1 MINMFVVA
9 VAAALLFVCMLAA
22 QEGGR
27 RLAVRHAVGGGGD
40 SDGSSAID
48 AAVFA
53 LLGLLIAFTFSGAAA
68 RFDERRQ
75 LITEETNDIGTA
87 YLRIDLVPAEYQPAL
102 RETFRKYLDAR
113 IGAYQKIPDL
123 PAVEAE
129 LNRANALQGEIWKQA
144 VTAAQSP
151 GVPTSTAI
159 LLIPSLNEMFDITT
173 TRYMATRMHPPYVIF
188 GLLFALAIAAA
199 LLAGYGMGGKS
210 RRPWLHAI
218 VFAAVMSVSV
228 YVILDLEFPR
238 LGLIRVD
245 DFDQALV
252 ALRATMK

>member
-1 MINMFVVA
+1 MNMFVVA
-9 VAAALLFVCMLAA
+9 VAAVLLFLGMLAA

-27 RLAVRHAVGGGGD
+27 RLAARHARDGGQDTG
-40 SDGSSAID
+40 GSSAID

-53 LLGLLIAFTFSGAAA
+53 LLGLLVAFTFSGAAV
-68 RFDERRQ
+68 RFDDRRE

-87 YLRIDLVPAEYQPAL
+87 YLRIDLVPAEFQPAL
-102 RETFRKYLDAR
+102 RETFRSYLDAR
-113 IGAYQKIPDL
+113 ISAYQKVPDL

-144 VTAAQSP
+144 VAAAQSP
-151 GVPTSTAI
+151 GAPTSTAI
-159 LLIPSLNEMFDITT
+159 LLVPALNEMFDITT
-173 TRYMATRMHPPYVIF
+173 TRYMATRMHPPYIIF
-188 GLLFALAIAAA
+188 GLLFALALAAA
-199 LLAGYGMGGKS
+199 LLAGYAMGGES

-218 VFAAVMSVSV
+218 VFAAVMAVSV

-245 DFDQALV
+245 DFDQAMV